1 MNFIKKIIKAL
12 TPISQEELDQ
22 QYLNEATSVHD
33 VEWRM
38 QQIDR
43 ANANANRN
51 RNFANH
57 TCSY

>member
-1 MNFIKKIIKAL
+1 MKLIKKIIKVL

-22 QYLNEATSVHD
+22 QYLNEATSICD

-38 QQIDR
+38 KQIDR
-43 ANANANRN
+43 ANANRN
-51 RNFANH
+51 KNFANH